1 MRKRIC
7 MVVALF
13 CLGAL
18 GSCGGGNSGG
28 SVINIAGNWQVAANS
43 TVFGFTY
50 YRCRTDQ
57 SKWVSTIRHL
67 ALSGTPCADSANL
80 TGSLSGN
87 KITATLDENGQNTMY
102 TGTVAADGNS
112 SSGTY
117 QSPAGGCTNSDAGTF
132 TGQRVSMLNG
142 MFIGSFGPE
151 NSIPANIVTQLHD
164 DGGNVTGI
172 ATITNSLCFHSMSV
186 SGKVSGFDVELQG
199 ADNLAESQAITFRGT
214 FRQQNKSLALSY
226 SVAGGSCSGESGTA
240 QLRLLR

>member
-1 MRKRIC
+1 MRNRVHIL
-7 MVVALF
+7 VALA
-13 CLGAL
+13 AL
-18 GSCGGGNSGG
+18 SILSSCGGGGG
-28 SVINIAGNWQVAANS
+28 SSVINVAGNWQFTANS
-43 TVFGFTY
+43 TVFGFT
-50 YRCRTDQ
+50 
-57 SKWVSTIRHL
+57 STAAGQINQNGSAL
-67 ALSGTPCADSANL
+67 SGTLSLSGTPCAESANF

-112 SSGTY
+112 GSGTY
-117 QSPAGGCTNSDAGTF
+117 QSPAGGCTDSDAGTF

-164 DGGNVTGI
+164 DGGNVTGS
-172 ATITNSLCFHSMSV
+172 ATITNSLCFHSMNV
-186 SGKVSGFDVELQG
+186 TGKISGFNVELHS
-199 ADNLAESQAITFRGT
+199 ADDQSDSQAINFRGT
-214 FRQQNKSLALSY
+214 FRQQYKSLALNY

>member
-1 MRKRIC
+1 MRNHFC
-7 MVVALF
+7 MVVVFL

-18 GSCGGGNSGG
+18 GSCGGGNSSG
-28 SVINIAGNWQVAANS
+28 STINVAGNWQFTANS
-43 TVFGFTY
+43 TVFGFT
-50 YRCRTDQ
+50 
-57 SKWVSTIRHL
+57 STASGQINQNGSALSGTL
-67 ALSGTPCADSANL
+67 ALSGTPCAESANL

-112 SSGTY
+112 GSGTY
-117 QSPAGGCTNSDAGTF
+117 QSPAGGCTDSDAGTF

-186 SGKVSGFDVELQG
+186 SGKVSGFNVELQG

-214 FRQQNKSLALSY
+214 FRQQNKLLALSY